1 MATQPVLRSPNR
13 LFIGFT
19 SRRDARPPNW
29 RRYDLEL
36 VKIDILNQFMTPL
49 GSRVMLPGFGSIIW
63 ELLFEPFTTSVQQA
77 ISQDVERVINSE
89 PRVQL
94 LQQMSQQTSEGN
106 GIIVTVQLKYVPF
119 NVVDTL
125 AMTFLQSIQSPNTL
139 VTTTASTSLSTF
151 A

>member
-1 MATQPVLRSPNR
+1 MSTTQVFRSPNR

-19 SRRDARPPNW
+19 SRNDARPPNW

-49 GSRVMLPGFGSIIW
+49 GSRVMLPTFGSIIW
-63 ELLFEPFTTSVQQA
+63 ELLFEPFTTTIQQTIA
-77 ISQDVERVINSE
+77 QDVTRVINSE

-94 LQQMSQQTSEGN
+94 INQSSQQTPEGN
-106 GIIVTVQLKYVPF
+106 GIIVTAQLRYVPF

-125 AMTFLQSIQSPNTL
+125 AITFLQSIQSTNSMVLAT
-139 VTTTASTSLSTF
+139 
-151 A
+151 